1 MTINEALIK
10 LREQGFKL
18 KEDKA
23 VFRLADGTLEIYFD
37 EDENALKTEF
47 HDMKVFVSDS
57 LCEMNMMSGIY
68 QLSGVKEEDE

>member
-10 LREQGFKL
+10 LQEQGFKL

-57 LCEMNMMSGIY
+57 LNGMDMMSGIN
-68 QLSGVKEEDE
+68 QLSGVSEEDK